1 MNIREEV
8 IGIEE
13 ELIELRRYFHQHAE
27 QSWQEFNTQR
37 KIMEYLDGL
46 GIPYETP
53 YKTAVVATI
62 RGAVSSD
69 HILGIRADIDALPI
83 TEQTECSFK
92 SENEG
97 TMHACG
103 HDTHTAILLATA
115 KLLAQHKDEL
125 PLTVR
130 LIFQPAE
137 EFIEDSGA
145 LHMKTIPSILE
156 CERLIGLHI
165 MSDFAAGDAAL
176 SEGPVMASADTFDVY
191 IEGKGGHGAHPEQC
205 IDPIQAGV
213 EFIQSVNRM
222 VAREIMPT
230 TPVVVSITQFVAGTT
245 SNVIPETAH
254 LSGTTRTADPA
265 LRDRFPEI
273 LERTAAAVMQD
284 TSTRIKVDYHLGCAV
299 TINDPEVTETGR
311 KAAAQ
316 VFGADHLLKQ
326 PFVMG
331 GEDFSKFTNAK
342 AYLWLGGGAQDPAKR
357 VAAHSPFF
365 EIDESVMKNGVAYF
379 LQYIEEWAQEL
390 KL

>member
-27 QSWQEFNTQR
+27 QCWQEFNTQR

-62 RGAVSSD
+62 RGADSSD

-145 LHMKTIPSILE
+145 LHMKTIHLYW
-156 CERLIGLHI
+156 R
-165 MSDFAAGDAAL
+165 
-176 SEGPVMASADTFDVY
+176 V
-191 IEGKGGHGAHPEQC
+191 
-205 IDPIQAGV
+205 
-213 EFIQSVNRM
+213 SV
-222 VAREIMPT
+222 
-230 TPVVVSITQFVAGTT
+230 
-245 SNVIPETAH
+245 
-254 LSGTTRTADPA
+254 
-265 LRDRFPEI
+265 
-273 LERTAAAVMQD
+273 
-284 TSTRIKVDYHLGCAV
+284 
-299 TINDPEVTETGR
+299 
-311 KAAAQ
+311 
-316 VFGADHLLKQ
+316 
-326 PFVMG
+326 
-331 GEDFSKFTNAK
+331 
-342 AYLWLGGGAQDPAKR
+342 
-357 VAAHSPFF
+357 
-365 EIDESVMKNGVAYF
+365 
-379 LQYIEEWAQEL
+379 
-390 KL
+390 